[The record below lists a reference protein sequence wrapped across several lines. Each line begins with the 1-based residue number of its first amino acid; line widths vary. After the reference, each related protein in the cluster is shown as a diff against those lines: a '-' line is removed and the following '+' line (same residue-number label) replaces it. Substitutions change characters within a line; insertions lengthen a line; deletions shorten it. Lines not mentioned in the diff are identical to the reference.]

1 MNMKRHVFESLR
13 WRTGLY
19 VYLLCGLITGGL
31 IGATAVFSAD
41 QSSAVVSDTAMT
53 MEKLQ
58 KDGKYVCLLLYK
70 EKNAKVSSVQKA
82 VEVLK
87 KNKAGKVEL
96 VMADVLASTS
106 ESLLQKYRMAPERMP
121 MPLLIVFA
129 PNDVVT
135 GVFETDPDEKKLS
148 DSILSQQATQCLK
161 LLQDG
166 KNVVLCIQGESTKGK
181 EQVVEAVNTFL
192 ADGAYKDT
200 FDKVFIDPGN
210 AENKAFLEKLNVT
223 MTADEAVTVVLTS
236 QGRIAGTFKGV
247 TSKDQLVKSLQA
259 CGSSCG
265 SKGLG

>member
-1 MNMKRHVFESLR
+1 MSNGKAMRESVSMRVGFCVFLLY
-13 WRTGLY
+13 GLMA
-19 VYLLCGLITGGL
+19 GDLIVP
-31 IGATAVFSAD
+31 VFVSAADAGSTVSAD
-41 QSSAVVSDTAMT
+41 SAKT
-53 MEKLQ
+53 MEQVQ
-58 KDGKYVCLLLYK
+58 KEGKYVCLLLYK
-70 EKNAKVSSVQKA
+70 EKNAKVSSFLKA

-87 KNKAGKVEL
+87 KNKTDKVEL

-106 ESLLQKYRMAPERMP
+106 ESLFKKLGIDPERMP
-121 MPLLIVFA
+121 MPFLIVFA
-129 PNDVVT
+129 PNGVVT
-135 GVFETDPDEKKLS
+135 GAFETDPDEKKLA
-148 DSILSQQATQCLK
+148 DSILSQQTTQCLK

-192 ADGAYKDT
+192 ADKAYKDT

-210 AENKAFLEKLNVT
+210 AENRAFLEKLNVT
-223 MTADEAVTVVLTS
+223 MTADEAVTIVLTS

-247 TSKDQLVKSLQA
+247 TSKDQLVKSLQS